1 MTMLQIITV
10 LAKILNFTWL
20 VRNLSLG
27 PDFVYYNKHSTAVF
41 C

>member
-1 MTMLQIITV
+1 MFQIIIV
-10 LAKILNFTWL
+10 QAKILNFTWL

-27 PDFVYYNKHSTAVF
+27 PDFVYYNKYSTTVF